1 MRGEGEG
8 EKGEEWR
15 REGRGVEEIG
25 GGEKMGNEEGGVRGE
40 ECDCMGESWNLE
52 LILNV
57 SYRVVPSRPHLISQL
72 KVSIKLGK
80 RCLNSVIER
89 RLRRLSFIVV
99 CYIS

>member
-1 MRGEGEG
+1 MREDE
-8 EKGEEWR
+8 R
-15 REGRGVEEIG
+15 RERSGGDRGGRED
-25 GGEKMGNEEGGVRGE
+25 GEGVRGE

-52 LILNV
+52 LILNI

-89 RLRRLSFIVV
+89 GLRRLSFIVV